1 MSDKWKNILKKVVP
15 TLGAALGGP
24 LAGVALAALGETL
37 LGKSTATEKEIEEA
51 LSVTSPETL
60 IKLRE
65 LDQAFAAKMKSLD
78 IDVYKLEVED
88 RASARGL
95 YAVNYWPQ
103 IILSGAFMFGYFT
116 TLILL
121 LLGEVK
127 IEPEWKDVLMIII
140 GVITANIPTI
150 MQFWFGSSFGSREKT
165 AALQNSMPVPINGNG
180 K

>member
-37 LGKSTATEKEIEEA
+37 LGKTNATEKEIEEA
-51 LSVTSPETL
+51 LAATTPETL

-65 LDQAFAAKMKSLD
+65 LDQTFEAKMKSLD

-88 RASARGL
+88 RASARQL

-103 IILSGAFMFGYFT
+103 IVLSSAFLFGYFI

-121 LLGEVK
+121 LIGEIKVP
-127 IEPEWKDVLMIII
+127 PEWKDTFNVVF
-140 GVITANIPTI
+140 GVITANIPSI
-150 MQFWFGSSFGSREKT
+150 MSFWFGSSFGSKEKT
-165 AALQNSMPVPINGNG
+165 AALQNSVPANGNG